1 MKVWEKIIVINERER
16 VGEHGEKEKK
26 SEKTGWVSEW
36 VSEKDWKDSVSKWE
50 WVKRLSR
57 VRLSRERESVK
68 EEDCQERECEK
79 WFSRESVK
87 EEKVKKNIERERL
100 WEE

>member
-36 VSEKDWKDSVSKWE
+36 ERLKRFGEQMRMSEKIIKSAIIE
-50 WVKRLSR
+50 RER
-57 VRLSRERESVK
+57 ECERRRLSRERVWEMIFK
-68 EEDCQERECEK
+68 RECER
-79 WFSRESVK
+79 RES
-87 EEKVKKNIERERL
+87 
-100 WEE
+100 